1 MPPHHPLNDAAA
13 DAAASALKPGPLHL
27 ATEADAPTP
36 APVPRGDAKRWADSM
51 RSRVADWK
59 RLRARAVRQSGFAPP
74 STAERHERALRR
86 SLGGP
91 LVAGNRIELLVDGPA
106 TYEAMFAAID
116 AARDHINIES
126 YIVEAEGPGQELA
139 RRLIEKRRQGV
150 KVHLLFDHFGSLQT
164 ASSYFAALREAGV
177 QMCCFNPLRPSLKS
191 LISKAMHLRD
201 HRKLMIV
208 DGKVAFTGGVNIACV
223 HAPQATPGKACTP
236 WRDTHVRI
244 EGPVVARLQQLF
256 IDHWAGQTGK
266 RPRLARYFPP
276 LAVAGTQQVG
286 VAACDAGRRRNP
298 FYTSLLRAI
307 EMAQERIC
315 ITAAYFVPPRR
326 LVRALSKAA
335 ARGVEVRLVLP
346 SISDSRPALHAGRSH
361 YGRLLRAG
369 VRIFERQDA
378 LLHAKTAVIDGTW
391 ATVGSSNMDWR
402 SFLHNAEANVIVLD
416 EDFAQALEGVFA
428 NDLAHSVEIELEAWR
443 QRGLRQRMLESL
455 ARKFEFFL

>member
-1 MPPHHPLNDAAA
+1 
-13 DAAASALKPGPLHL
+13 
-27 ATEADAPTP
+27 
-36 APVPRGDAKRWADSM
+36 M
-51 RSRVADWK
+51 RARVADWK
-59 RLRARAVRQSGFAPP
+59 HRHARVVRELRPPPPAP
-74 STAERHERALRR
+74 AERHERALRKC
-86 SLGGP
+86 LNEP
-91 LVAGNRIELLVDGPA
+91 LVGGNRVEVLVDGPA

-164 ASSYFAALREAGV
+164 ASSYFDALREAGV
-177 QMCCFNPLRPSLKS
+177 QMCCFNPLRPSVKS
-191 LISKAMHLRD
+191 VVSKAMHLRD
-201 HRKLMIV
+201 HRKLLIV
-208 DGKVAFTGGVNIACV
+208 DGRIAFTGGVNIACV
-223 HAPQATPGKACTP
+223 HAQRPGEAADCTP

-244 EGPVVARLQQLF
+244 EGPVVARLQKLF
-256 IDHWAGQTGK
+256 LDHWTGQTGQ

-276 LAVAGTQQVG
+276 LAVAGTQQVA

-307 EMAQERIC
+307 ELAQHRVC

-326 LVRALSKAA
+326 LLRALAKAA

-346 SISDSRPALHAGRSH
+346 SISDSRPALYAGRSH
-361 YGRLLRAG
+361 YSRLLRAG

-378 LLHAKTAVIDGTW
+378 LLHAKTAVIDGVW

-402 SFLHNAEANVIVLD
+402 SFLHNAEANVILLD
-416 EDFAQALEGVFA
+416 EGFAQELEGVFA
-428 NDLAHSVEIELEAWR
+428 NDLSHSVEIRPEQWR
-443 QRGLRQRMLESL
+443 HRGFRARLLESL